1 MTQPNATESLRD
13 LQPLAEKIV
22 AGAGTLA
29 ERLNGPATGET
40 TLEDL
45 EKLSEAA
52 GWFQRAIEEGGDLDS
67 SRHDLKNKLNHIL
80 GPVQFIES
88 APENAAGRAEIES
101 LHALCRSCLSI
112 LNGGP
117 AAGPEP
123 VDLKPAAETGLILV
137 ADDEPENREILGRLL
152 TRQGH
157 EIDFAENGRV
167 ALQKI
172 RESDFD
178 AVLLDINMPE
188 MDGFAVL
195 EALRESGHLRHTPVI
210 VVTGLQEERDA
221 VRCIEIGAEDF
232 LSRPIRPAFLTARVN
247 ASLEK
252 KRLREQM
259 FAQHFTPELA
269 RELARNPNPTRM
281 KGRNA
286 EVSVLFC
293 DIRGFSAI
301 SERLG
306 PEPTIDWLGG
316 VMGEFSSSVLDHGG
330 VLVDYTGDELLA
342 MWGAPS
348 EQPDH
353 AEQACDSA
361 LEMIAKL
368 PDLNAIWRG
377 KIDAETAVGIGI
389 STGEAL
395 VGNVGT
401 HRKFKYGPLG
411 TTVNLGSRVQRATK
425 YLRTTLLAT
434 GDTVQSLDGD
444 RFCCRR
450 LCRARVRNIVE
461 PVEIFEIA
469 LPGQE
474 SWPDLRTRYEEA
486 LGCYE
491 DREFRRASAILGEL
505 LVRFAGDGP
514 SLQLMSRVVEAM
526 LPDAAGFDPVWELPG
541 K

>member
-1 MTQPNATESLRD
+1 MPE
-13 LQPLAEKIV
+13 
-22 AGAGTLA
+22 
-29 ERLNGPATGET
+29 LNGFE
-40 TLEDL
+40 
-45 EKLSEAA
+45 
-52 GWFQRAIEEGGDLDS
+52 
-67 SRHDLKNKLNHIL
+67 
-80 GPVQFIES
+80 
-88 APENAAGRAEIES
+88 
-101 LHALCRSCLSI
+101 
-112 LNGGP
+112 
-117 AAGPEP
+117 
-123 VDLKPAAETGLILV
+123 
-137 ADDEPENREILGRLL
+137 
-152 TRQGH
+152 
-157 EIDFAENGRV
+157 
-167 ALQKI
+167 
-172 RESDFD
+172 
-178 AVLLDINMPE
+178 
-188 MDGFAVL
+188 VL

-210 VVTGLQEERDA
+210 VVTGLQEEKDA

-269 RELARNPNPTRM
+269 RELARNPNPAEM

-293 DIRGFSAI
+293 DIRDFSGIA
-301 SERLG
+301 ERLG
-306 PEPTIDWLGG
+306 PESTIDWLGG
-316 VMGEFSSSVLDHGG
+316 VMGEFSTCVLDHGG

-353 AEQACDSA
+353 AERACRAA
-361 LEMIAKL
+361 LGMIAKL
-368 PDLNAIWRG
+368 PELNEAWQERIG
-377 KIDAETAVGIGI
+377 AETAVGIGV

-411 TTVNLGSRVQRATK
+411 TTVNLGSRVQGATK
-425 YLRTTLLAT
+425 FLRTTLLAT
-434 GDTVQSLDGD
+434 GDTVRRLAGD
-444 RFCCRR
+444 SHFCCRR
-450 LCRARVRNIVE
+450 LCRARVQNIIE

-474 SWPDLRTRYEEA
+474 EWGELRDRYEEA
-486 LGCYE
+486 LDYFEAGK
-491 DREFRRASAILGEL
+491 FRQASAILGEL
-505 LVRFAGDGP
+505 LVRFPGDGP

-526 LPDAAGFDPVWELPG
+526 LPDAGDFSPVWVLPG